1 MSQFCEHFV
10 VVLYDMYS
18 VCLPLLLVLTRAV
31 LTTDCLF
38 VNGVAQKVIYFYES
52 HEAQCATRI
61 HLLIRVLY
69 KLFVCLLSFLTY
81 RRPYLLLS
89 FLICFVKNR
98 RILLP
103 DRRLLQVTGD
113 QT

>member
-18 VCLPLLLVLTRAV
+18 VCLPLLLVV

-38 VNGVAQKVIYFYES
+38 VNCVAQKVIYFYES
-52 HEAQCATRI
+52 HKAQCATRI

-69 KLFVCLLSFLTY
+69 KTVCLFT
-81 RRPYLLLS
+81 
-89 FLICFVKNR
+89 
-98 RILLP
+98 
-103 DRRLLQVTGD
+103 
-113 QT
+113 